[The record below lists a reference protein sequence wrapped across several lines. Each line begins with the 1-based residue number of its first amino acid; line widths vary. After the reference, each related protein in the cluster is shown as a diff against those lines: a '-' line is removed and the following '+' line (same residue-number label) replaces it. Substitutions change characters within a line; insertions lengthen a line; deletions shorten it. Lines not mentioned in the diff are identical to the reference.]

1 MAKSNAS
8 KKRDHH
14 LRNTGRD
21 VSQFRGEH
29 VMSTHVRKTKSK
41 HEQLYMTAQKHKKQF
56 RGGYEPYGIA
66 FIMILFVSRFYSPK
80 STL

>member
-8 KKRDHH
+8 KKRAHQ

-21 VSQFRGEH
+21 ASEFRGQH

-41 HEQLYMTAQKHKKQF
+41 QEQLYMKAQKHKKQF

-66 FIMILFVSRFYSPK
+66 FYYVFNRFKVLFA
-80 STL
+80 

>member
-8 KKRDHH
+8 KKRAHQ

-21 VSQFRGEH
+21 ASEFRGQH

-41 HEQLYMTAQKHKKQF
+41 KEQLDMTAQKHKKQF

-66 FIMILFVSRFYSPK
+66 FYYDFNRFKVLFA
-80 STL
+80 